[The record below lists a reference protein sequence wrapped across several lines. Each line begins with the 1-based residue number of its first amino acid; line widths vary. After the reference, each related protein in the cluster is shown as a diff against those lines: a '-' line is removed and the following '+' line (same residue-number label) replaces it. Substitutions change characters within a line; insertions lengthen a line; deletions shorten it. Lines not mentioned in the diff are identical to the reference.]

1 MKPSFAQLPDAE
13 KQATYFATAKRTNV
27 LPVIVEKDFWVCWL
41 LGHIFAAPSLGD
53 HCVFKG
59 GTSLSK
65 VFAAI
70 DRFSEDID
78 LGLTPVSLGWSEA
91 DLDDAPSVSQR
102 RKRMEKMMADCAEAV
117 RTRFQPE
124 LEAAIQAVLGAPTT
138 GAAWLA
144 YTDDVAA
151 HSPVLRFHYPSIV
164 PAGTDYIERAV
175 KIEFGSLTDQ
185 RPTGTHTITPLIA
198 ALGPGAFTDFQAE
211 VVALEIERTFWEK
224 ATILHAEHHRPA
236 EQAFRDRF
244 ARHYADFAALWRH
257 PRGPEAAAR
266 LDLLERV
273 RLHKSRYFASSW
285 AHYETAVPGT
295 LCLLPPESR
304 LGELRR
310 DYQAMEPMFLSTPLK
325 FDEVLA
331 ILREAEQSLNAA

>member
-1 MKPSFAQLPDAE
+1 MKNFAQQPESEQLKLYKFVNE
-13 KQATYFATAKRTNV
+13 KTGIPLA
-27 LPVIVEKDFWVCWL
+27 IVEKDFWVCWM
-41 LGHIFAAPSLGD
+41 LGHIFATPSLGD

-78 LGLTPVSLGWSEA
+78 LGLTPTSLGWSEA

-102 RKRMEKMMADCAEAV
+102 RKRMEKMMADCAESV
-117 RTRFQPE
+117 RTQFQPE
-124 LEAAIQAVLGAPTT
+124 LEAAICTVLGAPPS
-138 GAAWLA
+138 GPAWLA

-164 PAGTDYIERAV
+164 PAGTGYIERAV

-185 RPTGTHTITPLIA
+185 RPTGTHRITPLIA
-198 ALGPGAFTDFQAE
+198 ELGPGAFADFQAE

-224 ATILHAEHHRPA
+224 ATILHAEYHRPA

-285 AHYETAVPGT
+285 AHYETAAPGT
-295 LCLLPPESR
+295 LRLLPPNSR